1 MYKLKKMTKFHRNHR
16 TNLWVRCKSH
26 RSSTLSC
33 WLRLFRAHLC
43 ILCFA
48 LHSMAVHLFCSNCK
62 LYFVGHWFHFQDRH
76 VTSFSSWQSL
86 HVIPLHE
93 QEMVFPPKV
102 PSKVPLLAIQYKMS
116 YKFCIQMMKAE
127 NEFIKILKFRWLLK
141 IADEDMKKLF
151 VKKQTALKDVWIWIK
166 KIKSYPE
173 ILLGP
178 E

>member
-1 MYKLKKMTKFHRNHR
+1 
-16 TNLWVRCKSH
+16 
-26 RSSTLSC
+26 
-33 WLRLFRAHLC
+33 
-43 ILCFA
+43 
-48 LHSMAVHLFCSNCK
+48 
-62 LYFVGHWFHFQDRH
+62 
-76 VTSFSSWQSL
+76 
-86 HVIPLHE
+86 
-93 QEMVFPPKV
+93 
-102 PSKVPLLAIQYKMS
+102 
-116 YKFCIQMMKAE
+116 MMKAE